1 MKIIFVFIDGLG
13 IGENR
18 RESNPCAQP
27 PIRLFNCFLT
37 DRFTKLLVF
46 DGLCKPIDAQLGIPG
61 IPQSATGQAALFT
74 GQNAAKLLNRHV
86 SGFPN
91 PPLRDLVAAHSIH
104 QKLKSRGKRP
114 AFINVYRPIFF
125 ERGPEA
131 LLPFLSV
138 TSIANWQAG
147 LPFFD
152 LDHLLAKQAIY
163 HDFTN
168 FELKKMG
175 FDVPLFTA
183 EQAAMILAQAS
194 QHYDFCLYEYFITDW
209 VGHGQNMELAT
220 HILVQLERFVFTLI
234 TQIDLSDTLL
244 LVTSD
249 HGNVEDISIKTHTTH
264 PVPLMAW
271 GKFRQELLDNC
282 ESLIDVTPT
291 LLKLIDHHELM
302 QAPL

>member
-1 MKIIFVFIDGLG
+1 MKVLFIFIDGLG
-13 IGENR
+13 IGKKDPGT
-18 RESNPCAQP
+18 NPCAQE
-27 PIRLFNCFLT
+27 PIQLFDCFISDSFIKPLP
-37 DRFTKLLVF
+37 F
-46 DGLCKPIDAQLGIPG
+46 DGICKPIDAQLGIPG

-74 GQNAAKLLNRHV
+74 GENAARLLNRHL

-91 PPLRDLVAAHSIH
+91 QQLRELIATHSIH
-104 QKLKSRGKRP
+104 KKLKDLGRRP

-125 ERGPEA
+125 EHGPDA

-147 LPFFD
+147 LQFFD

-175 FDVPLFTA
+175 FNVPLFSP
-183 EQAAMILAQAS
+183 EQAGAILAQAS

-209 VGHGQNMELAT
+209 AGHAQNLELAT
-220 HILVQLERFVFTLI
+220 HILVHLERFLI
-234 TQIDLSDTLL
+234 TVIRNTDLSDTLI

-249 HGNVEDISIKTHTTH
+249 HGNIEDISVKTHTNH
-264 PVPLMAW
+264 PVPLLAW
-271 GKFRQELLDNC
+271 GKNKQDLLSKC
-282 ESLIDVTPT
+282 ESLVDITPA
-291 LLKLIDHHELM
+291 LLELFDG
-302 QAPL
+302 QH